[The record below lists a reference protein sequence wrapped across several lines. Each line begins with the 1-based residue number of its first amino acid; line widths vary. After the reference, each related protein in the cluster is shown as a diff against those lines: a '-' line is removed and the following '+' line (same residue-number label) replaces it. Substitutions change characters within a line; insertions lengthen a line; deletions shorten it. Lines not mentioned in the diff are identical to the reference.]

1 MRKSYKWT
9 LGAVASLA
17 IGCGFLGTA
26 LITEPVEALAEDA
39 GAPVSYVNVG
49 ASEALEESEFYY
61 ENASLASDS
70 SDAGTTGVDE
80 SGLGVFATYRTQASV
95 SVTVEA
101 GEYQYCGDCNRFR
114 NYRDD

>member
-49 ASEALEESEFYY
+49 ASEAL
-61 ENASLASDS
+61 
-70 SDAGTTGVDE
+70 
-80 SGLGVFATYRTQASV
+80 
-95 SVTVEA
+95 
-101 GEYQYCGDCNRFR
+101 
-114 NYRDD
+114 